1 MEVNNKYIVDDLIML
16 KVMCEN
22 EKFYKSISIAY
33 DTFNSLNIKDKIS
46 YYKYK
51 VYCKVLNDYSY
62 EQMLSFKRLQD
73 REYYEFLNKYLESD
87 TVNKKLDKK
96 LSN

>member
-1 MEVNNKYIVDDLIML
+1 MEVNYKYVTEDLIML
-16 KVMCEN
+16 RVIREN
-22 EKFYKSISIAY
+22 EKFYKSILLAYEAFTTLSI
-33 DTFNSLNIKDKIS
+33 NNKIN

-62 EQMLSFKRLQD
+62 EQMLSFERLQD
-73 REYYEFLNKYLESD
+73 REYYEFLEKYLESD
-87 TVNKKLDKK
+87 VVNKKLDKK